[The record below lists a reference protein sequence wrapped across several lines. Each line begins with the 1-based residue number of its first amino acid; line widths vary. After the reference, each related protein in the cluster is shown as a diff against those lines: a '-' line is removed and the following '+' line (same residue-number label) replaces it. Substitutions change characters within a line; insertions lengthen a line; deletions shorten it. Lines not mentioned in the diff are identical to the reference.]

1 MRFYKSDYINELS
14 LSNKI
19 GRASWGIVWVVLF
32 RYSPRR
38 AFGWRRFLLRLFKAQ
53 IDDTALIYSSARI
66 WAPWNLEMRAHAI
79 MGDCV
84 NCYNAGKV
92 TIKEDGNLAGYNT
105 LCTASHDIYSDSR
118 KLIIKPIVIEPGA
131 WLFFNSFVSPG
142 VVIGKGAIVAA
153 GSVVIKDVQPYAIVG
168 GNPSKFIRIREIKD
182 HQKDGEFKEGD
193 HGN

>member
-1 MRFYKSDYINELS
+1 MRFYKSDYVNELS

-19 GRASWGIVWVVLF
+19 GRALWGIVWTALF
-32 RYSPRR
+32 RCSPRR
-38 AFGWRRFLLRLFKAQ
+38 AFGWRRLLLRLFKAQ
-53 IDDTALIYSSARI
+53 IDDTALIYPSARI

-92 TIKEDGNLAGYNT
+92 IIKEDGNLAGYNT

-118 KLIIKPIVIEPGA
+118 KLIIQPIVIEPGA

-153 GSVVIKDVQPYAIVG
+153 GSVVVKDVQPYEIVG
-168 GNPSKFIRIREIKD
+168 GNPSKFIRMREIKD
-182 HQKDGEFKEGD
+182 HQKESEVKEGV